1 MLERLKEKIAA
12 LVANVVIIAGVF
24 GVVVPEAAILDV
36 TNATA
41 ILIAAVAAEVVTWQ
55 AAVWKG

>member
-12 LVANVVIIAGVF
+12 LVANAVIIGGVF
-24 GVVVPEAAILDV
+24 GVVVPEAVILDAV
-36 TNATA
+36 NATA
-41 ILIAAVAAEVVTWQ
+41 IAVAAILATVAGWQ